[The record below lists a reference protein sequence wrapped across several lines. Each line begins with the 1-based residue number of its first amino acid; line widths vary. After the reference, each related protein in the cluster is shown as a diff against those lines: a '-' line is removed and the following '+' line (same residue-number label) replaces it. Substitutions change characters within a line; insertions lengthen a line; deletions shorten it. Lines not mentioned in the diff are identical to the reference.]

1 MHVVLVYDIDMSDEA
16 EGQRRLNN
24 IRKVCRK
31 YLNHVQ
37 YSVFEGNLSEGK
49 LAKLEQEITLVIDK
63 SRDSVIIYTIP
74 DGVNIQR
81 KILTNSR
88 DPSSN
93 II

>member
-1 MHVVLVYDIDMSDEA
+1 MTNEV

-49 LAKLEQEITLVIDK
+49 LAKLEKEVSLVIDQ
-63 SRDSVIIYTIP
+63 SSDSVIIYIIP
-74 DGVNIQR
+74 DGVSVQR
-81 KILTNSR
+81 RILTKSS
-88 DPSSN
+88 DPLSN